1 VRVRTLRADLV
12 VKPTA
17 SHPDRGAGSA
27 ADQPP
32 GRQVVLILSAD
43 PIAAALLGA
52 LIETL
57 GYMVRFYHPS
67 RTADEAMR
75 RERPSIA
82 MLDCEDPTL
91 MNDELLGRARMRGI
105 SVIVFGASDAL
116 ARVRELAAQHELDE
130 LLMPADLDDVDEA
143 IRHAVGR
150 LC

>member
-1 VRVRTLRADLV
+1 MCGCAHCAQFTL
-12 VKPTA
+12 VKPAA
-17 SHPDRGAGSA
+17 SDPHRGAGSA
-27 ADQPP
+27 SDRP
-32 GRQVVLILSAD
+32 GRSVVLILSAD
-43 PIAAALLGA
+43 PVASALLGA

-57 GYMVRFYHPS
+57 GYLVRFHRPS

-105 SVIVFGASDAL
+105 SVIVFGSRDAL
-116 ARVRELAAQHELDE
+116 ARVRELAAQHDLHE
-130 LLMPADLDDVDEA
+130 LLMPGDLDAVDDA
-143 IRHAVGR
+143 IRQAVGR